1 MGNYLSTTTKEQLKE
16 RLDKG
21 INPNEI
27 IDGKYPIL
35 FNFTNK
41 KELELLL
48 SKGADIDF
56 CYEGKTALTRA
67 ALKDNF
73 SQARLL
79 LLYNA
84 NPNPIIKIGDSTVP
98 WSTTKPEGTQGLP
111 QGLPQGSQGLSLE
124 MQTLLEIYGY
134 PGGLLTEEIK
144 EKMMQNIEE
153 CLKSMPTPSHYPAGY
168 SGFIREDNRADVDD
182 ILNCARMY
190 DHIYRNLDYN
200 HVALKMIK
208 DGFVFVREVDE

>member
-16 RLDKG
+16 RLDQG

-27 IDGKYPIL
+27 IDGKYPLL

-73 SQARLL
+73 SQVRLL

-84 NPNPIIKIGDSTVP
+84 NPNPLIILENRSVQ
-98 WSTTKPEGTQGLP
+98 WNTTNPEGL
-111 QGLPQGSQGLSLE
+111 QGLSLE
-124 MQTLLEIYGY
+124 MQILLEIYGY
-134 PGGLLTEEIK
+134 PGNPQKLTEELK
-144 EKMMQNIEE
+144 TKMMQNIEE
-153 CLKSMPTPSHYPAGY
+153 CLKSMTTASHYPGGY
-168 SGFIREDNRADVDD
+168 STFIREDNRADVDD

-200 HVALKMIK
+200 HVALKMVT
-208 DGFVFVREVDE
+208 DGFVFVKEAE

>member
-16 RLDKG
+16 RLDQG

-27 IDGKYPIL
+27 IDGNYPLL

-41 KELELLL
+41 GELEHLL
-48 SKGADIDF
+48 SKGAEIDF
-56 CYEGKTALTRA
+56 CYNGKTALTRA

-73 SQARLL
+73 SQVRLL

-84 NPNPIIKIGDSTVP
+84 NPNPILMIGDTTVP
-98 WSTTKPEGTQGLP
+98 WNTTNPEGLP
-111 QGLPQGSQGLSLE
+111 TGSQGLSLE
-124 MQTLLEIYGY
+124 MQILLEIYGY
-134 PGGLLTEEIK
+134 PGNPQKLSEELK
-144 EKMMQNIEE
+144 TKMMQNIEE
-153 CLKSMPTPSHYPAGY
+153 CLKSMPTASHYPGGY
-168 SGFIREDNRADVDD
+168 STFIRQDNREDVDD

-200 HVALKMIK
+200 HVALKMVT
-208 DGFVFVREVDE
+208 DGFVFVKENE

>member
-16 RLDKG
+16 RLDLG

-27 IDGKYPIL
+27 IDGKYPLL

-56 CYEGKTALTRA
+56 CYNGKTALTRA

-73 SQARLL
+73 SQVRLL

-84 NPNPIIKIGDSTVP
+84 NPNPIIIVGDTTVP
-98 WSTTKPEGTQGLP
+98 WNTTNPGGL
-111 QGLPQGSQGLSLE
+111 QDLPKGSQDLSLE
-124 MQTLLEIYGY
+124 MQILLEIYGY
-134 PGGLLTEEIK
+134 PGNPQKLTEELK
-144 EKMMQNIEE
+144 AKMMENIEE
-153 CLKSMPTPSHYPAGY
+153 CLKSMSTASHYPGGY
-168 SGFIREDNRADVDD
+168 STFIRQDNREDVDD

-200 HVALKMIK
+200 HVALKMVT
-208 DGFVFVREVDE
+208 DGFVFVKEAE